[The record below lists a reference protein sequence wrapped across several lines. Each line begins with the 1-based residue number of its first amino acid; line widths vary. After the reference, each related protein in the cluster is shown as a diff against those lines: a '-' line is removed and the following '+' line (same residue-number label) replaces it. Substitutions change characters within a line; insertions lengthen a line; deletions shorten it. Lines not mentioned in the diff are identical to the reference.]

1 MKLTIYCLCLVFIL
15 SLSFQTQAANRFW
28 VSAAPSNWNNTAN
41 WSNVSGG
48 AGGFSVPVAG
58 DAVTFNNIRRG
69 NCTIDIAV
77 NILSLTINAG
87 YTGTIT
93 QGAHAITI
101 ANDATFSAG
110 LFLGG
115 SSNIT
120 IGGNF
125 TLNGTNF
132 TSTSAILEIDGD
144 PAFTSGVFTHNNGTV
159 KFNAT
164 GATNISGTSPTFF
177 TLEFVGN
184 GFNYNINSTGNIRVT
199 NSLNL
204 SGTSTYNLN
213 TGDIDVTGN
222 INVTNYSRRMR
233 WDCIRQYHWQ
243 RNAEFYRCQC
253 SRPGGIAH
261 ADHKQ
266 TCRNTEPV

>member
-1 MKLTIYCLCLVFIL
+1 MKLTISSLCLVFIL
-15 SLSFQTQAANRFW
+15 SLSLQTQAANRYW
-28 VSAAPSNWNNTAN
+28 ISAIASNWNNIAN

-58 DAVTFNNIRRG
+58 DNVTFNNVRRG

-77 NILSLTINAG
+77 NISNLTINAG

-93 QGAHAITI
+93 QGAHAII
-101 ANDATFSAG
+101 ISNDAVFSAG
-110 LFLGG
+110 HFLGG
-115 SSNIT
+115 SSNFT

-125 TLNGTNF
+125 TLSGTNF
-132 TSTSAILEIDGD
+132 TSTSATLEIDGD

-184 GFNYNINSTGNIRVT
+184 GFNYNINSTGIIRVT
-199 NSLNL
+199 NSLNI

-213 TGDIDVTGN
+213 TGDIDLTGN
-222 INVTNYSRRMR
+222 INITNT
-233 WDCIRQYHWQ
+233 
-243 RNAEFYRCQC
+243 AAGA
-253 SRPGGIAH
+253 GGSASVNIIG
-261 ADHKQ
+261 
-266 TCRNTEPV
+266 